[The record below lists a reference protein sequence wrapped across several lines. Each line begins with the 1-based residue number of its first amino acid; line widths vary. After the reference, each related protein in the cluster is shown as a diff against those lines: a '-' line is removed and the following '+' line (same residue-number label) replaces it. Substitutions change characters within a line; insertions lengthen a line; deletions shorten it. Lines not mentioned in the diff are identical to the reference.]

1 MTVSHQWWR
10 PEVKS
15 ENHHS
20 RISPLLTMNVRRAM
34 YQSHACDVA
43 ESIVGGRCTD
53 NNSFSCEGETQDSTL
68 L

>member
-1 MTVSHQWWR
+1 
-10 PEVKS
+10 
-15 ENHHS
+15 
-20 RISPLLTMNVRRAM
+20 MNVRRAM